1 MNELFTSLVQF
12 LASFASSPIS
22 KLFVSRSNADK
33 SWSRTNIETVAIHN
47 VVRTIHAVSWRSIW
61 KVIPAQ
67 TVQLW
72 RIKPT

>member
-47 VVRTIHAVSWRSIW
+47 VVRTIHAVS
-61 KVIPAQ
+61 
-67 TVQLW
+67 
-72 RIKPT
+72 